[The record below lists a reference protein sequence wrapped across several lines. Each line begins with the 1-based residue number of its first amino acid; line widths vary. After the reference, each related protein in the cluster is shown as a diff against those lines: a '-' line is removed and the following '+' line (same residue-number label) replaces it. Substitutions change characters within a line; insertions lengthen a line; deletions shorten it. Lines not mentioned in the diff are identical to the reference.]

1 MNYVVGTFNIIVLDI
16 LCMYLFKVSF
26 RPKYF
31 EIADSTIPPS
41 PPSRNK
47 SVMCDEIYLS
57 MTPNHI
63 LQSPESYMECTVYV
77 HQTTV
82 N

>member
-41 PPSRNK
+41 PPPITEQVRDAGRNLF
-47 SVMCDEIYLS
+47 VDD
-57 MTPNHI
+57 P
-63 LQSPESYMECTVYV
+63 
-77 HQTTV
+77 
-82 N
+82 